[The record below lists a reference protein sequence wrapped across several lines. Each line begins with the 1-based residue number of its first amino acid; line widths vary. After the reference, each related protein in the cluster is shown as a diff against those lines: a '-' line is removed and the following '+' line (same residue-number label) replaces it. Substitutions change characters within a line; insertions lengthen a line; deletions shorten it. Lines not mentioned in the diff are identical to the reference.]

1 MATRFSWAHKCYPAK
16 LRSEVNC
23 FLYYKIFIFFKA
35 YSISNPSQWLF
46 SCIVHLDL
54 FVWSYQEIFC
64 LSFVAHKFRNIRF
77 FEPPPHL
84 NVVQNLFLQ
93 GHLSSTVG
101 SKKQDCVYFI
111 LKHPHMLS
119 QPPTHKTTTNIG
131 QVHVCM
137 PWPWE
142 QCRACLYEALRHGIC
157 GI

>member
-1 MATRFSWAHKCYPAK
+1 MATRFSWAHKCYPTR
-16 LRSEVNC
+16 LRSKVNC
-23 FLYYKIFIFFKA
+23 FLYYKMWVFFKSLQ
-35 YSISNPSQWLF
+35 YIKSFSMIILLHSSFRSLYLIISRN
-46 SCIVHLDL
+46 IL
-54 FVWSYQEIFC
+54 FVICCTQVQKHQILWT
-64 LSFVAHKFRNIRF
+64 
-77 FEPPPHL
+77 PHL

-111 LKHPHMLS
+111 LKHSHMLS